1 MDMTARGL
9 VGMDDVTTR
18 LLGAAAAFEDFQSLP
33 DGEDHLE
40 RLLEHLVVA
49 ATRALPDASAASVT
63 VLRDEG
69 LPAWTAATTHKAVV
83 AIDLE
88 QYTSGAGPCLEAA
101 RERHPVR
108 GVLAE
113 ARERWPAVAESA
125 ERIGM
130 RAFLSAPLL
139 LGDGPM
145 LGSLNVYGQV
155 EDGFGPV
162 DEAMITFLS
171 SAASAAITNARRYV
185 RARRRADE
193 IAVALTSR
201 AEIDQAKGILMA
213 RHTIPAAE
221 AFEMLVDR
229 SQRSNVKLR
238 DVARDLLRSVTEP
251 GRD

>member
-1 MDMTARGL
+1 MTARGL

-18 LLGAAAAFEDFQSLP
+18 LLDAAAAFEDFQSLP
-33 DGEDHLE
+33 DGEDHLD
-40 RLLEHLVVA
+40 RLLEQLAFA
-49 ATRALPDASAASVT
+49 AVRALPEAFAASVT

-69 LPAWTAATTHKAVV
+69 LPAWTAAATHKAVV

-88 QYTSGAGPCLEAA
+88 QYTSDEGPCLEAA

-108 GVLAE
+108 GVLE
-113 ARERWPAVAESA
+113 DARERWPSVAESA
-125 ERIGM
+125 GRVGV

-145 LGSLNVYGQV
+145 LGSLNVYGQAPS
-155 EDGFGPV
+155 GFGPA
-162 DEAMITFLS
+162 DEAMITFLG
-171 SAASAAITNARRYV
+171 SAGSAAIVNARRYV

-213 RHTIPAAE
+213 RHTISAAE
-221 AFEMLVDR
+221 AFQMLVDR
-229 SQRSNVKLR
+229 SQRSNIKLR
-238 DVARDLLRSVTEP
+238 DVARELLRSVTGQAE
-251 GRD
+251 DD